1 MGSPGM
7 SLALTVMAAK
17 ETLTQFANKL
27 CSHHRRE
34 SPGDPKGDEIFPR
47 SPALLGAAGASRGPE
62 VRAPQLGP
70 APAPAPPP
78 GSLHRPDL
86 PGAVP
91 GTLAAARPGMLPQ
104 RRGARTPS
112 PAGTEPA
119 AHPRAADL
127 RARGRQSLPHQQPE
141 APGSPTPRALETA
154 SPPHPDRG
162 GASPIPLPPGRAI
175 FRLLRRREGGNA
187 TFNPLRKSRIQENGS
202 QALLRRRPRGA
213 QGGWTCSGL
222 HSHPPTAPPPPPPP
236 PRTTTTTK
244 AVLLK
249 SRSSCRA
256 SPYGLPPVPVS
267 ICKRVWQQVLAR
279 M

>member
-1 MGSPGM
+1 MLFRS
-7 SLALTVMAAK
+7 
-17 ETLTQFANKL
+17 
-27 CSHHRRE
+27 R
-34 SPGDPKGDEIFPR
+34 PR
-47 SPALLGAAGASRGPE
+47 PRPRLPARSTAPTSRGPFPE
-62 VRAPQLGP
+62 RS
-70 APAPAPPP
+70 PP
-78 GSLHRPDL
+78 RW
-86 PGAVP
+86 
-91 GTLAAARPGMLPQ
+91 PGMLPQ

-141 APGSPTPRALETA
+141 ATGSPTPRALETA

-202 QALLRRRPRGA
+202 QALLRGRPRGA

-222 HSHPPTAPPPPPPP
+222 HSQPPTHTH
-236 PRTTTTTK
+236 TTTTTTTTNNNNNNSNK
-244 AVLLK
+244 GCSAEKPEQLQ
-249 SRSSCRA
+249 S
-256 SPYGLPPVPVS
+256 
-267 ICKRVWQQVLAR
+267 
-279 M
+279 

>member
-1 MGSPGM
+1 MEGQFSH
-7 SLALTVMAAK
+7 AAPLSWGPP
-17 ETLTQFANKL
+17 E
-27 CSHHRRE
+27 
-34 SPGDPKGDEIFPR
+34 
-47 SPALLGAAGASRGPE
+47 PAE
-62 VRAPQLGP
+62 VRRCGLPSS

-78 GSLHRPDL
+78 GSLHSPDL

-104 RRGARTPS
+104 RREARTPS

-127 RARGRQSLPHQQPE
+127 RARGRQSLLYQQPE

-154 SPPHPDRG
+154 SPPHPDGG

-202 QALLRRRPRGA
+202 QALLRGRPRGA

-222 HSHPPTAPPPPPPP
+222 HSHPPTPPPPPPP
-236 PRTTTTTK
+236 PRTTTTTTTTTK